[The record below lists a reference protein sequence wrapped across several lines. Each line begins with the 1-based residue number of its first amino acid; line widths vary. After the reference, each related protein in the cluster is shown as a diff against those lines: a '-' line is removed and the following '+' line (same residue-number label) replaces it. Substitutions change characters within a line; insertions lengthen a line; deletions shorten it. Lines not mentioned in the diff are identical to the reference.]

1 MKGVDKET
9 FLAISSDKKSAGLLY
24 DALTEIYDMVAAC
37 DDRFVTK
44 TQAKWV
50 GVCILCILLGLGI
63 VKITDLS
70 KFL

>member
-44 TQAKWV
+44 LKRNGLECVSYVFCLAWE
-50 GVCILCILLGLGI
+50 LL
-63 VKITDLS
+63 K
-70 KFL
+70 